1 MISSPRFNLNR
12 AYSFIVEART
22 LLATGVLNEDGSLH
36 PDVEDNGSRI
46 GDLLD
51 ETRFW
56 GDIPNGVSTD
66 AMWQLEDM
74 VAVELSDID
83 ADVLAAMD
91 ELMSD
96 IQGDI
101 ERRIA

>member
-1 MISSPRFNLNR
+1 
-12 AYSFIVEART
+12 
-22 LLATGVLNEDGSLH
+22 
-36 PDVEDNGSRI
+36 
-46 GDLLD
+46 
-51 ETRFW
+51 
-56 GDIPNGVSTD
+56 
-66 AMWQLEDM
+66 MWQLEDM